1 MNVCLATKNSSFYV
15 ANLRNRTTITCDWRL
30 ESDSFR
36 QQSTWPRLN
45 QRSLSSPGLFPSRFC
60 CSICAALSLTNNSGS
75 SVTGKTYKKSNL
87 QRVVKPIV
95 ALLCAFS
102 LAGCVYKVD
111 ILQGNHLDPDAIDQI
126 EVGMTRSQVRFILGT
141 PMVKDPFHAD
151 RWDYVYYFKKGGS
164 DNPIR
169 DRLIVYF
176 DGDKVAS
183 LDRNA
188 PIG

>member
-1 MNVCLATKNSSFYV
+1 MTMRKTLLLLLTFICLATTS
-15 ANLRNRTTITCDWRL
+15 
-30 ESDSFR
+30 
-36 QQSTWPRLN
+36 
-45 QRSLSSPGLFPSRFC
+45 
-60 CSICAALSLTNNSGS
+60 
-75 SVTGKTYKKSNL
+75 
-87 QRVVKPIV
+87 
-95 ALLCAFS
+95 
-102 LAGCVYKVD
+102 GCVYRAN
-111 ILQGNHLDPDAIDQI
+111 ISQGNLIKQEDLDQTA
-126 EVGMTRSQVRFILGT
+126 VGMTKSQVRYLLGT
-141 PMVKDPFHAD
+141 PMITDPFKRD

>member
-1 MNVCLATKNSSFYV
+1 M
-15 ANLRNRTTITCDWRL
+15 
-30 ESDSFR
+30 
-36 QQSTWPRLN
+36 
-45 QRSLSSPGLFPSRFC
+45 
-60 CSICAALSLTNNSGS
+60 CAL
-75 SVTGKTYKKSNL
+75 
-87 QRVVKPIV
+87 
-95 ALLCAFS
+95 S

-111 ILQGNHLDPDAIDQI
+111 ILQGNHLDPEAIDQI

-164 DNPIR
+164 DKPVR

>member
-1 MNVCLATKNSSFYV
+1 M
-15 ANLRNRTTITCDWRL
+15 
-30 ESDSFR
+30 
-36 QQSTWPRLN
+36 
-45 QRSLSSPGLFPSRFC
+45 
-60 CSICAALSLTNNSGS
+60 
-75 SVTGKTYKKSNL
+75 
-87 QRVVKPIV
+87 